1 MANRTPSLRQVL
13 TPCCNWPKAQ
23 SLPAA
28 IHKSALLAETGSIGG
43 ALDSRALL
51 WSYILTDVME
61 ALRIP
66 QSPSKARPPRKRAGS
81 FTAMIALKEGR
92 GAFAEAL
99 IAALGAKAGCPFTL
113 TFDQRAGVLAALGR
127 VSAWT
132 TFGGRSVEFREAPAD
147 NGGVSPHKH
156 RLADYLRPKTLVM
169 LLLGFSSGLPFY
181 LVGNTFG
188 YWLRDEHTSLTAIG
202 FLSWVGIAYSLQF
215 LWAPLMD
222 RVDLPLFKRL
232 GHRRGWMMFSQI
244 VIGLALSAMGGTG
257 TKAGLG
263 RLGAFALVVAFASST
278 QDIVVDAWRIES
290 ADDGEE
296 QGLLASAYQFSYR
309 LALLATDSLIL
320 IVAGTVGWRVSYGI
334 YGACMAVGMLAT
346 WFAKEP
352 ERANAVLDAK
362 KREAPLWTPRGFFDA
377 VVGPFIA
384 FFRAHGWLALVMLAA
399 ISLYRVPDFVMGPMA
414 NPYYHDLGPSKETVG
429 AVRGSIGLIATFA
442 GIAAGGFCS
451 LKLGYMRALIIG
463 GILQAAAIAA
473 YASLAF
479 AGTTTTL
486 FALVMAGDNFGI
498 GFAGVALVAYMSSLT
513 SIGYTATQ
521 YALLS
526 STYALLG
533 KILKGFSGAEVE
545 SLSAT

>member
-1 MANRTPSLRQVL
+1 M
-13 TPCCNWPKAQ
+13 
-23 SLPAA
+23 
-28 IHKSALLAETGSIGG
+28 
-43 ALDSRALL
+43 
-51 WSYILTDVME
+51 
-61 ALRIP
+61 
-66 QSPSKARPPRKRAGS
+66 
-81 FTAMIALKEGR
+81 
-92 GAFAEAL
+92 
-99 IAALGAKAGCPFTL
+99 
-113 TFDQRAGVLAALGR
+113 
-127 VSAWT
+127 
-132 TFGGRSVEFREAPAD
+132 SVEFREAPLE
-147 NGGVSPHKH
+147 NEGVSPRKH
-156 RLADYLRPKTLVM
+156 RIAGYLQPKTLAM

-202 FLSWVGIAYSLQF
+202 FLSWVGIAYSLKF

-244 VIGLALSAMGGTG
+244 IVGLALFAMGGTG

-263 RLGAFALVVAFASST
+263 RLGVFALVVAFASST

-309 LALLATDSLIL
+309 LALLTTDSLIL
-320 IVAGTVGWRVSYGI
+320 IVAAAVGWRMSYGI
-334 YGACMAVGMLAT
+334 YGACMAIGVIAT

-352 ERANAVLDAK
+352 ERADAVMDEK
-362 KREAPLWTPRGFFDA
+362 KREAALWTPRGFFDA

-399 ISLYRVPDFVMGPMA
+399 ISLYRVPDFVMAPMA
-414 NPYYHDLGPSKETVG
+414 NPYYHDLGFTKQTVG

-463 GILQAAAIAA
+463 GILQAAATAA
-473 YASLAF
+473 YAALAF
-479 AGTTTTL
+479 AGASLPL
-486 FALVMAGDNFGI
+486 FALVMVGDNFSLS
-498 GFAGVALVAYMSSLT
+498 FAGVVLVAYMSSLT
-513 SIGYTATQ
+513 NLGYTATQ

-526 STYALLG
+526 STYAWLG
-533 KILKGFSGAEVE
+533 KILKGFSGAAVE
-545 SLSAT
+545 SLSTTHGLIHAYGIFFIACGLTGVPAVLLFAALGYWHKRKQPAPAPA